1 LNYLLEVKV
10 GISIACDA
18 LVSFRTNN
26 FAHFMVDEIV
36 KGVYMLPDKAPHS
49 EECREKL
56 ILVFQCFDGLFQGFA
71 A

>member
-1 LNYLLEVKV
+1 
-10 GISIACDA
+10 
-18 LVSFRTNN
+18 
-26 FAHFMVDEIV
+26 MVDEIV